1 MHAVSGAQLGFCAI
15 QPQLDQMLPIACRFF
30 SSLVQR
36 AAKVHRRRGGG
47 SLTLL
52 MVLPG

>member
-1 MHAVSGAQLGFCAI
+1 MSIASGSVHG
-15 QPQLDQMLPIACRFF
+15 CRFF

>member
-1 MHAVSGAQLGFCAI
+1 MEVSCI
-15 QPQLDQMLPIACRFF
+15 DCRFF

-52 MVLPG
+52 MVHPG